1 MLKKVITWGIIIF
14 VIYWLVSD
22 PHGAGG
28 VVHSAL
34 NGMKSVGNSLAGF
47 VASL

>member
-1 MLKKVITWGIIIF
+1 MLKKVITWGIVIF
-14 VIYWLVSD
+14 VIYYMVSN

-34 NGMKSVGNSLAGF
+34 NGMKGLGNSISGF

>member
-1 MLKKVITWGIIIF
+1 MLKKVITWSIVIF

-22 PHGAGG
+22 PTGTAG

-34 NGMKSVGNSLAGF
+34 NGMKVVGTSLAGF